1 MSITLLTA
9 GECVIM
15 TTDLTNKTIFIDLI
29 REIKDNIRE
38 MDAAPQQPPA
48 IVQKAEKPS
57 ATNVLNQQAITNAY
71 IVIATLYGEARGEG
85 EVGMQAVLNVLMNRA
100 NNDFSKVK
108 GLALAPKQFS
118 MWNDVKDPATFAI
131 NLGKQVR
138 DKEIQGADKSMYLKA
153 AGLVDQAMKG
163 TLKDITGGAKFYFN
177 PSLANPSWAKKM
189 KKTATIGNH
198 DFYKLLPPPK
208 KK

>member
-1 MSITLLTA
+1 MSITLLIA

-15 TTDLTNKTIFIDLI
+15 TMALTNKTIFIDLI

-38 MDAAPQQPPA
+38 MDAAPQHLPA
-48 IVQKAEKPS
+48 IVQKAEKPA

-85 EVGMQAVLNVLMNRA
+85 EAGMQAVLNVLMNRA
-100 NNDFSKVK
+100 KGDFSKVK

-118 MWNDVKDPATFAI
+118 LWNDVKNPASTAI
-131 NLGKQVR
+131 ALGKQVR
-138 DKEIQGADKSMYLKA
+138 DKEIQGTDKAMYLKA

-163 TLKDITGGAKFYFN
+163 TLKDITGGAQFYFN
-177 PSLANPSWAKKM
+177 PSIVNPPWAKKM
-189 KKTATIGNH
+189 KKTASIGHH
-198 DFYKLLPPPK
+198 DFYKLLPPK

>member
-1 MSITLLTA
+1 MSITLLTS

-15 TTDLTNKTIFIDLI
+15 SMALTNKTIFIDLI

-48 IVQKAEKPS
+48 IVQRAEKPA

-85 EVGMQAVLNVLMNRA
+85 EAGMQAVLNVLMHRA
-100 NNDFSKVK
+100 KGDFSKVK
-108 GLALAPKQFS
+108 GLTLAPKQFS
-118 MWNDVKDPATFAI
+118 MWNGVDDPATTAI

-138 DKEIQGADKSMYLKA
+138 DKEIQGTDKAMYLKA
-153 AGLVDQAMKG
+153 VGLVDQAMKG
-163 TLKDITGGAKFYFN
+163 ALADNTGGATHYFN
-177 PSLANPSWAKKM
+177 PRKVNPSWAKSM
-189 KKTATIGNH
+189 TKTATIGNH
-198 DFYKLLPPPK
+198 VFYKLK